1 MSAVV
6 AGVDPSISST
16 GVAVLGPLTCAT
28 LRIQSKPGGQ
38 DLAHQLARMRHQV
51 IAVHAAVEEVTP
63 SLIVMEGPAYG
74 SPNQMGHMLAG
85 FWWLLAHAL
94 EKVAPIAVVQP
105 STLKKYATGNGR
117 ASKDEM
123 VAAAVRG
130 FSQVRIKGND
140 EADALALAAMG
151 ADRFGLL
158 YAGGFESVHQGS
170 IASVRWPEIRNGAG
184 Q

>member
-1 MSAVV
+1 MGAVV
-6 AGVDPSISST
+6 VGVDPSISST
-16 GVAVLGPLTCAT
+16 GVAVLGPLTCAV
-28 LRIQSKPGGQ
+28 LRIQSKPAGELLPERLG
-38 DLAHQLARMRHQV
+38 RMRRQV
-51 IAVHAAVEEVTP
+51 VAVHEAVEVVEP
-63 SLIVMEGPAYG
+63 SLIVLEGPAYG
-74 SPNQMGHMLAG
+74 SNNQMTHMLSG

-105 STLKKYATGNGR
+105 STLKKYATGSGR

-123 VAAAVRG
+123 VAAAARG

-158 YAGGFESVHQGS
+158 YAGGFESADRGS
-170 IASVRWPEIRNGAG
+170 LTSVKWPEMKGAG
-184 Q
+184 A